1 MNKAPEKVKL
11 SQLSADTLLSYEDAR
26 EAITVSELIDRFDR
40 WKGIDFTWHV
50 VTEMRWQPSAARM
63 IERYIESEYD
73 DMYEDWDDRANDCL
87 KQEYIDRIQTVLDEA
102 FKGEYA
108 TKYWVLDGPE
118 VVIDGLPGYT
128 STSLAEGDQSTE

>member
-11 SQLSADTLLSYEDAR
+11 SQLPADTLLSYEDAR

-40 WKGIDFTWHV
+40 WEGIDFTWHV
-50 VTEMRWQPSAARM
+50 VTEMRWKPSAARM
-63 IERYIESEYD
+63 VERYIESEYD

-87 KQEYIDRIQTVLDEA
+87 KQEYVDRIQAVLDEA
-102 FKGEYA
+102 FQGEYA

-118 VVIDGLPGYT
+118 VIIDGLPGYP
-128 STSLAEGDQSTE
+128 SASLAEGDQSTE